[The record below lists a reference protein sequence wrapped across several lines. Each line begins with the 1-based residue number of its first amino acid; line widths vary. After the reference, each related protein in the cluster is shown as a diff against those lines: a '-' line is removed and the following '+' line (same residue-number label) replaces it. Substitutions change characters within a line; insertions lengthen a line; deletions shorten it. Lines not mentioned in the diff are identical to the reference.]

1 MTTTNSTT
9 EAKAHTEGQTW
20 EEFLAEDVDLIKLQK
35 QRKELEEQIR
45 SYETDISAKEWT
57 LLSHIEAHD
66 ILQYKMFDMQ
76 NESDG
81 DDAKYERLQE
91 MVTDLENRR
100 YDLYEQLGKAARHR
114 ADMKAQ
120 YESVNTKCGDRWKVV
135 RQLFDGA

>member
-1 MTTTNSTT
+1 MTETTPQGG
-9 EAKAHTEGQTW
+9 ETW

-35 QRKELEEQIR
+35 QRTELEEQIR
-45 SYETDISAKEWT
+45 SYETHISAIEWT

-91 MVTDLENRR
+91 MVTDLKDRR
-100 YDLYEQLGKAARHR
+100 YDLYEQLGKAASHR

-120 YESVNTKCGDRWKVV
+120 YDSVNTKCGDRWKVV

>member
-1 MTTTNSTT
+1 MDNAT

-35 QRKELEEQIR
+35 QRTELEEQIR
-45 SYETDISAKEWT
+45 SYENDIGAKEWT
-57 LLSHIEAHD
+57 LLSHIEARD
-66 ILQYKMFDMQ
+66 ILQYRMFDMQ

>member
-35 QRKELEEQIR
+35 QRTELEEQIR
-45 SYETDISAKEWT
+45 SYESDISAKQWT

-100 YDLYEQLGKAARHR
+100 YDLYEQLGKAASHR

-120 YESVNTKCGDRWKVV
+120 YDSVNTKCGERWKIV

>member
-1 MTTTNSTT
+1 MDNAT

-35 QRKELEEQIR
+35 QRTELEEQIR

-100 YDLYEQLGKAARHR
+100 YDLYEQLGKTARHR

-120 YESVNTKCGDRWKVV
+120 YDSVNTKCGDRWKVV